1 MSADSSFEFETKI
14 AIESE
19 EKIEKSD
26 NSHDSS
32 LEAIASGCSS
42 ALNEINNLALSP
54 QEEVEEGNNNNKSPS
69 PPPNVEKTEDE
80 ENETPINFRGRVAY
94 PSKWLSTVSA
104 CQYLPEEQMIT
115 TCQILI
121 NRLLRVPNIVSV
133 KSPAT
138 ICGDIHGQFYDLMK
152 LFKCGGSI
160 LETNYVF
167 LGDYV
172 DRGYYSLE
180 TVTYL
185 FLLLLKHPE
194 RITLLRGNHETRRV
208 SHQYGFYDECQQKY
222 GNSVV
227 WTWFCRVFDVLPI
240 CALID
245 DQIFCVHGGL
255 SPELPTLDAIMCLQ
269 RSVEVPA
276 NGALCDL
283 VWSDPDDSDCGWFL
297 NPRGAGWLFGRDVV
311 EKFLEVN
318 GLSLICRSHQLVQ
331 EGFKYIFDDVLCTV
345 WSAPNYC
352 YRCGNLASVLKIH
365 GPSGDRETIYFSE
378 VEESERKRPE
388 RVTVPYFL

>member
-1 MSADSSFEFETKI
+1 MSADSSFEVETKI
-14 AIESE
+14 TNESE
-19 EKIEKSD
+19 EKIDKSD
-26 NSHDSS
+26 NSNDSS

-54 QEEVEEGNNNNKSPS
+54 LNVEDIEESNNKSPS
-69 PPPNVEKTEDE
+69 PPPHLDKIEDE
-80 ENETPINFRGRVAY
+80 ERRIAY

-104 CQYLPEEQMIT
+104 CQYLPEEEMVT

-121 NRLLRVPNIVSV
+121 NRLLRIPNIVSV

-283 VWSDPDDSDCGWFL
+283 VWSDPDDSDSGWFL